1 MFTLFLNKSTRSTVT
16 TVLLLNKDL
25 TTSSSYHCVK
35 FDQGVGMRF
44 TISREKLQE
53 GLAAVGP
60 SIPAKTTLP
69 VLANIL
75 LETTERGIRLSGTD
89 LDIAVSTE
97 VSADVETP
105 GAITIPAKKL
115 SEIARE
121 LPPAPVKIAAMGEQR
136 ITLECGRSKFKLL
149 GLPRDEFPTFPQV
162 RFQESWRVR
171 SGDLQKLISH
181 TAFAVSTEESRPI
194 LNGVL
199 WELRPERMRM
209 VATNGHRLAR
219 MDLPISSAA
228 APGGDLIVPPK
239 ALEQVRRLFPAE
251 EELEIAQGDNH
262 LGFRSPFTAVF
273 TRLIEGPY
281 PNYEQVIPRDNDRI
295 AISDKVALVSALK
308 RMSVIASD
316 QTHRIRLSFNSGLLR
331 FSVQT
336 PDLGEAQD
344 ELPIRFTGDQID
356 IGFNANYLLEILRY
370 IPTEEVRLTLKA
382 PERAATVEPEGWSD
396 PASYLC
402 LVMPLRLMD

>member
-1 MFTLFLNKSTRSTVT
+1 
-16 TVLLLNKDL
+16 
-25 TTSSSYHCVK
+25 
-35 FDQGVGMRF
+35 MRF

-53 GLAAVGP
+53 GLAAVTA

-75 LETTERGIRLSGTD
+75 VEATDRGIRLSGTD

-97 VSADVETP
+97 VAADVETP

-115 SEIARE
+115 AEIARE
-121 LPPAPVKIAAMGEQR
+121 LPPAPVRIAASGEQR
-136 ITLECGRSKFKLL
+136 ITLDCGKAHFKIL
-149 GLPRDEFPTFPQV
+149 GLPRDEFPSFPAV
-162 RFQESWRVR
+162 RFNESWRVR

-181 TAFAVSTEESRPI
+181 TSFAVSTEESRPI

-199 WELRPERMRM
+199 WELRPEQMRM
-209 VATNGHRLAR
+209 VATNGHRLAK
-219 MDLPISSAA
+219 MELPIKASGAPSS
-228 APGGDLIVPPK
+228 DLIVPPK
-239 ALEQVRRLFPAE
+239 ALEQVRRLFPAD
-251 EELEIAQGDNH
+251 EELEIARGENH

-281 PNYEQVIPRDNDRI
+281 PPYDQVIPKDNARI
-295 AISDKVALVSALK
+295 AVADKASLVSALK

-316 QTHRIRLSFNSGLLR
+316 QTHRIRLSFNAALLR

-344 ELPIRFTGDQID
+344 ELPVRFNGDPLD

-370 IPTEEVRLTLKA
+370 IPTDEVKMTFKA
-382 PERAATVEPEGWSD
+382 PERAATVEPEGWTD
-396 PASYLC
+396 PATYLC
-402 LVMPLRLMD
+402 LVMPLRLLD

>member
-1 MFTLFLNKSTRSTVT
+1 
-16 TVLLLNKDL
+16 
-25 TTSSSYHCVK
+25 
-35 FDQGVGMRF
+35 MRL

-53 GLAAVGP
+53 GLNAVTA
-60 SIPAKTTLP
+60 SIPGKTTLP

-75 LETTERGIRLSGTD
+75 VETTDRGIKLSGTD

-97 VSADVETP
+97 VAADVETP
-105 GAITIPAKKL
+105 GAVTIPARKL

-121 LPPAPVKIAAMGEQR
+121 LPPAPVKIAAIGEQR
-136 ITLECGRSKFKLL
+136 ITLECGRSRFKLL
-149 GLPRDEFPTFPQV
+149 GLPRDEFPTFPAV
-162 RFQESWRVR
+162 KFDESWRIR

-199 WELRPERMRM
+199 WELRPDRMSM
-209 VATNGHRLAR
+209 IATNGHRLAK
-219 MDLPISSAA
+219 MDVPITSDSA
-228 APGGDLIVPPK
+228 PSNDLIVPPK

-251 EELEIAQGDNH
+251 EELEIGRGENH
-262 LGFRSPFTAVF
+262 IGFRSPFTAVY

-281 PNYEQVIPRDNDRI
+281 PNYEQVIPKDNDRVAI
-295 AISDKVALVSALK
+295 ADKASLVSALK
-308 RMSVIASD
+308 RMSVVASD
-316 QTHRIRLSFNSGLLR
+316 QTHRIRLSFNAGMLK

-344 ELPIRFTGDQID
+344 ELPVRFSGDQLD
-356 IGFNANYLLEILRY
+356 IGFNASYLLEILRY
-370 IPTEEVRLTLKA
+370 IPTDDVRITLKA
-382 PERAATVEPEGWSD
+382 PERAATLEPEGWSD

-402 LVMPLRLMD
+402 LVMPLRLVD

>member
-1 MFTLFLNKSTRSTVT
+1 
-16 TVLLLNKDL
+16 
-25 TTSSSYHCVK
+25 
-35 FDQGVGMRF
+35 MRF

-53 GLAAVGP
+53 GLTAVGP
-60 SIPAKTTLP
+60 SVPNKTTLP
-69 VLANIL
+69 VLANLL

-97 VSADVETP
+97 VSADVESA

-115 SEIARE
+115 TEIARE
-121 LPPAPVKIAAMGEQR
+121 LPPAPVKVAAVGEQR
-136 ITLECGRSKFKLL
+136 VTLECGRSKFKLL

-162 RFQESWRVR
+162 RFNESWRVR

-199 WELRPERMRM
+199 WELRPDRMRM
-209 VATNGHRLAR
+209 VATNGHRLTR
-219 MDLPISSAA
+219 MDLPISSSGTA
-228 APGGDLIVPPK
+228 GDLIVPPK

-262 LGFRSPFTAVF
+262 LGFRSPFTVVF

-295 AISDKVALVSALK
+295 AISDKVALTSALK

-316 QTHRIRLSFNSGLLR
+316 QTHRIRLSFNAGLLR

-344 ELPIRFTGDQID
+344 ELPIRFTGDPID

-370 IPTEEVRLTLKA
+370 MPTDEVRITLKA
-382 PERAATVEPEGWSD
+382 PERAATLEPEGWNDS
-396 PASYLC
+396 ASYLC

>member
-1 MFTLFLNKSTRSTVT
+1 M
-16 TVLLLNKDL
+16 
-25 TTSSSYHCVK
+25 
-35 FDQGVGMRF
+35 
-44 TISREKLQE
+44 QE
-53 GLAAVGP
+53 GLTAVAA

-75 LETTERGIRLSGTD
+75 VETTERGIRLSGTD

-97 VSADVETP
+97 VSADIETP

-121 LPPAPVKIAAMGEQR
+121 LPPAPVKVGAMGEQR
-136 ITLECGRSKFKLL
+136 ITLECGRSRFKLL

-162 RFQESWRVR
+162 RFQDSWRVR

-181 TAFAVSTEESRPI
+181 TSFAVSTEESRPI

-199 WELRPERMRM
+199 WELRADRMRM
-209 VATNGHRLAR
+209 VATNGHRLTR
-219 MDLPISSAA
+219 MDLPITGSTS
-228 APGGDLIVPPK
+228 PGGDLIVPPK
-239 ALEQVRRLFPAE
+239 ALDQVRRLFPAE

-262 LGFRSPFTAVF
+262 LGFRSPFTSVF

-281 PNYEQVIPRDNDRI
+281 PNYEQVIPRDNDRV
-295 AISDKVALVSALK
+295 AISDKVALISALK

-316 QTHRIRLSFNSGLLR
+316 QTHRIRLSFNAALLR

-344 ELPIRFTGDQID
+344 ELPIRFSGDPID

-370 IPTEEVRLTLKA
+370 IPTDEVRLTLKA
-382 PERAATVEPEGWSD
+382 PERAVTIEPENWSD

>member
-1 MFTLFLNKSTRSTVT
+1 
-16 TVLLLNKDL
+16 
-25 TTSSSYHCVK
+25 
-35 FDQGVGMRF
+35 MRF

-53 GLAAVGP
+53 GLTAVAA

-75 LETTERGIRLSGTD
+75 VETTERGIRLSGTD

-97 VSADVETP
+97 VSADVETL

-121 LPPAPVKIAAMGEQR
+121 LPPAPVKIGAVGEQR
-136 ITLECGRSKFKLL
+136 VTLECGRSKFKLL

-162 RFQESWRVR
+162 RFQDNWRVR

-199 WELRPERMRM
+199 WEVRADRMRM

-219 MDLPISSAA
+219 MDLPGSGIET
-228 APGGDLIVPPK
+228 GGDLIIPPK

-251 EELEIAQGDNH
+251 EDLEIAQGDNH
-262 LGFRSPFTAVF
+262 LGFRSPFTSVF

-295 AISDKVALVSALK
+295 AVSDKTALISALK

-316 QTHRIRLSFNSGLLR
+316 QTHRIRLSFNAGLLR

-344 ELPIRFTGDQID
+344 ELPIRFTGDPID

-370 IPTEEVRLTLKA
+370 IPTDEVRVTLKA